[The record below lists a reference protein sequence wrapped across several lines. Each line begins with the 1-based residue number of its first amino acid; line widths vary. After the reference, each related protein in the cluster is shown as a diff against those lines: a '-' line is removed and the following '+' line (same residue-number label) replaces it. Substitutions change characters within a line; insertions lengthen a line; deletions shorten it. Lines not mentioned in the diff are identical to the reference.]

1 MNNIFVSNQIKKSSK
16 MAFNLQLF
24 NMHEL
29 MLVRMVIAKY
39 EVFCIGCKPLKNKST
54 QRIIES
60 ETTIV
65 L

>member
-1 MNNIFVSNQIKKSSK
+1 

-24 NMHEL
+24 DMHEL

-39 EVFCIGCKPLKNKST
+39 KVFCIGCKPLKNKST
-54 QRIIES
+54 PRIIES